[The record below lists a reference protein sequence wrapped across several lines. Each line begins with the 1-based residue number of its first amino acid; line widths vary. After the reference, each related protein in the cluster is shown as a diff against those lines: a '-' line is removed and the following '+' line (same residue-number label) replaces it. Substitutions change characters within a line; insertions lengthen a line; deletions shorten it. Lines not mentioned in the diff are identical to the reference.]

1 MKNTFSKVTA
11 LALAGIMSF
20 GTITAAPAAA
30 LAEEA
35 PAIQAQAVTSYYN
48 YGDWRINQLES
59 VKAYAAQLNTT
70 EANSDVNTL
79 NSAISSI
86 KALDYYGDWEYW
98 GNYRYRDYDWNRY
111 NYGGYTYIINGRPVS
126 YNGRRVY
133 DDEYDRRYDGNRAVV
148 VVDDRYNG
156 IDWDVRYNDYI
167 RAVDAI
173 VYSAGNSLTDKD
185 VRSQFNSIVGS
196 QYWGYNSWNDYYR
209 YWNRNDRYY
218 RDYSY
223 SRSSEKTIASTQV
236 YRLLNKNTGEHAFTA
251 SSAVRDSF
259 ISEGWTSEGN
269 AWKAP
274 ESEGNAVY
282 QLRKGTKYFYT
293 KDTNERDSLVG
304 RGYTNDGVAFY
315 SYKENKDKPIYRLYN
330 GNGKHFF
337 TSNKTERDSLVGRG
351 WKNEGVAFYAM

>member
-1 MKNTFSKVTA
+1 V
-11 LALAGIMSF
+11 
-20 GTITAAPAAA
+20 AA

-35 PAIQAQAVTSYYN
+35 PAVQAQAVTSYYN
-48 YGDWRINQLES
+48 YGDWRINQLQS
-59 VKAYAAQLNTT
+59 VISYASALNSTPDIT
-70 EANSDVNTL
+70 ADIATL
-79 NSAISSI
+79 NNAISSI
-86 KALDYYGDWEYW
+86 MALDYYGDWEYW

-111 NYGGYTYIINGRPVS
+111 NYGGYTYTINGRPVG
-126 YNGRRVY
+126 GRY
-133 DDEYDRRYDGNRAVV
+133 YDEYDRWHDGNRAVV

-156 IDWDVRYNDYI
+156 IDWNVRYNDYI
-167 RAVDAI
+167 RSVDSI
-173 VYSAGNSLTDKD
+173 VYATIGGLLTDVQNYFYRTLDKE
-185 VRSQFNSIVGS
+185 
-196 QYWGYNSWNDYYR
+196 YWGYNTWNDYYT